1 MLIDPLLNR
10 FDNIQYMLFL
20 DLHYY
25 RPQINKNRCIKKV
38 NGGKYVHFP
47 LIVYKISLQ
56 MYLL

>member
-25 RPQINKNRCIKKV
+25 RPQISKNRCIKKA
-38 NGGKYVHFP
+38 NGGKYVYFP
-47 LIVYKISLQ
+47 LIVYKISIQ